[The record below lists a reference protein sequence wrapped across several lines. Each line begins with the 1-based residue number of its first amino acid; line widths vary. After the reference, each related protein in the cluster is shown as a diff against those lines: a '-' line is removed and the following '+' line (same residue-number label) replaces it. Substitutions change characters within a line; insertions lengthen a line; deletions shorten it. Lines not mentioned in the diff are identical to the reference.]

1 MARSEIERT
10 AQLSV
15 LDRLI
20 DLEPASSVDAAL
32 TLAESVRQVKT
43 ALRRDLES
51 LLNTRRTSEPA
62 PDQFEE
68 VRRSLYHYG
77 LPDVS
82 SLSQDSPEDRE
93 RLLRGLEGA
102 IAVFE
107 PRLAGVRVTLDQTE
121 TEARPHERTLHF
133 IIEGTLLMDPT
144 PERVAF
150 DTVFELTSGECRVN
164 G

>member
-20 DLEPASSVDAAL
+20 DREPGVTSDAAV
-32 TLAESVRQVKT
+32 TLAESVRQVKA

-62 PDQFEE
+62 PEQLEE

-82 SLSQDSPEDRE
+82 SLSQDSPDDRE
-93 RLLRGLEGA
+93 RLLRGLEDA
-102 IAVFE
+102 ITVFE

-121 TEARPHERTLHF
+121 IEARPHERTLHF
-133 IIEGTLLMDPT
+133 VIEGTLQMDPT

-150 DTVFELTSGECRVN
+150 DTVFELSSGECHVN